1 MCVRMCVRLCERLG
15 VKNYFFLLKYFCL
28 MRKRA
33 WLFVLME
40 FVFAWRVGGGRE
52 KVGFTI
58 LEGC

>member
-1 MCVRMCVRLCERLG
+1 MRACVREIGCEFF
-15 VKNYFFLLKYFCL
+15 FFLLKYFCL

-40 FVFAWRVGGGRE
+40 FVFAWRVGEGRE